1 VCFDRAPNAAATPP
15 QLRAEIFR
23 HELALSKIGD
33 QKKVLDK
40 ARNDPDRAINK
51 HAAKTNRYVF
61 SHRKSIAAA
70 LL

>member
-1 VCFDRAPNAAATPP
+1 V
-15 QLRAEIFR
+15 I
-23 HELALSKIGD
+23 
-33 QKKVLDK
+33 KKRLLDK

-51 HAAKTNRYVF
+51 HAAKTNRHVF